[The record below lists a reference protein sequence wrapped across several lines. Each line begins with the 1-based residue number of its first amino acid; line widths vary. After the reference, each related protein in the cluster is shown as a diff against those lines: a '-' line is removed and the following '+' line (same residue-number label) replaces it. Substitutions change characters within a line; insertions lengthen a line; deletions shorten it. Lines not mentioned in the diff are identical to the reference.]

1 MHNRLDELTIDHVYY
16 DYGPGT
22 HTTPYF
28 ERSLEESVPLIEA
41 TFDDPP
47 AYPTTLTHYKTIET
61 DYHVFGWD
69 VSLDRNVREFS
80 SLQNANGNG
89 FEFVGSGS
97 AVVTTPT
104 RYLPFSWH
112 EVTIETGSG
121 TDVENIQANWLG
133 KLTIPFEV
141 GPDNQYDQYSP
152 AEVQNPSTFHHVD
165 VDID

>member
-1 MHNRLDELTIDHVYY
+1 MHNRLDELAIDHLYY

-41 TFDDPP
+41 TFDNPP
-47 AYPTTLTHYKTIET
+47 AYPTTLRHYKAIET
-61 DYHVFGWD
+61 DYDVFGWH

-80 SLQNANGNG
+80 SLQNANRNG

-121 TDVENIQANWLG
+121 TDVRHIHATSHGTLV
-133 KLTIPFEV
+133 IPFEV

-152 AEVQNPSTFHHVD
+152 DEVENPRPFHHVD